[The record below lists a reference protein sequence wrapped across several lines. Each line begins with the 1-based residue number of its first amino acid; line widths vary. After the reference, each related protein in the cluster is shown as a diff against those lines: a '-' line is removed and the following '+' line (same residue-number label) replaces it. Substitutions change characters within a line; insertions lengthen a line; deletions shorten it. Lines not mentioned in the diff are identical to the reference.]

1 MTEGPVSRPPPQRR
15 ARRFPTSHLLRI
27 ALFCAAIGLIHFQ
40 HQKLTARRQTTALES
55 VPLARLQV
63 FFPEARRIGDVTPEE
78 GRQVLS
84 EEGRALGQILQT
96 APQSDQYVGFSGTTN
111 LLVALSPERQVIGME
126 ILRSGDTRDH
136 VEVIV
141 RNAPFWER
149 MTGKTAAELGAH
161 EGVDGVSGATL
172 TSVAILKGIEARF
185 GGKAVAGK
193 FSDSPPI
200 ESVRLLF
207 PEATAVEPIDGKP
220 FWLVRAGERAL
231 GQIVRTS
238 PAADDIV
245 GYQGP
250 TEALIAVDADGKITG
265 VALGKSYD
273 NEEYVAYVRGDAY
286 FREFFNGQT
295 LPELATKTFETS
307 GFEGVSG
314 ATMTSVAVTKGLIA
328 AAKQATA
335 APPAPRATSGTAI
348 PWRLVGTASLIAAA
362 LVIGLTRLRGI
373 RALRLALQIAVVL
386 YLGFLNG
393 ELLSQAML
401 VGWAQS
407 GVPFQGALGLVL
419 LTAAAF
425 LAPVVT
431 RRNLYCNHL
440 CPHGALQEWLRPP
453 RGRTWHLP
461 PRVASFLKTT
471 RPLLLVWIVAVALWE
486 WPYSLVDIEPFD
498 AYLWR
503 TAGWA
508 TIGVAIAGLVASA
521 FVPMAYCRFGC
532 PTGAVLDYVRRHGTG
547 TEWTR
552 QDWFAVAL
560 VAGGA
565 ILTFGT

>member
-1 MTEGPVSRPPPQRR
+1 MTEGPVSGPQPR
-15 ARRFPTSHLLRI
+15 ARRFPISHLLRI
-27 ALFCAAIGLIHFQ
+27 ALFCAAIALIHCQ
-40 HQKLTARRQTTALES
+40 HRKLTTRRQTTALES
-55 VPLARLQV
+55 VPMARLQV

-78 GRQVLS
+78 GRQVLA
-84 EEGRALGQILQT
+84 EDGRLLGQILQT
-96 APQSDQYVGFSGTTN
+96 APQSDRYVGFSGTTN
-111 LLVALSPERQVIGME
+111 LLVALSPEQQVIGME

-141 RNAPFWER
+141 RNSAFWER

-161 EGVDGVSGATL
+161 ERVDGVSGATL

-193 FSDSPPI
+193 FPEPPPL
-200 ESVRLLF
+200 ESARLLF
-207 PEATAVEPIDGKP
+207 PESTAVEPIDAKS
-220 FWLVRAGERAL
+220 FWQVRAGERTL

-265 VALGKSYD
+265 VVLGKSYD

-286 FREFFNGQT
+286 FREFFNGQA
-295 LPELATKTFETS
+295 LPQLATKTFETS

-335 APPAPRATSGTAI
+335 APPAPRAASGTSL
-348 PWRLVGTASLIAAA
+348 PWRLIGTASLIAAA
-362 LVIGLTRLRGI
+362 LAIGLTRLRGI
-373 RALRLALQIAVVL
+373 HSLRLALQVAVVI

-407 GVPFQGALGLVL
+407 GVPFQGAMGLVF
-419 LTAAAF
+419 LTSAAF
-425 LAPVVT
+425 LTPVVT
-431 RRNLYCNHL
+431 RRNVYCNHL

-453 RGRTWHLP
+453 RGRTWHLS
-461 PRVASFLKTT
+461 PRFATALKAI
-471 RPLLLVWIVAVALWE
+471 RPLLLAWIVVVAFCE

-532 PTGAVLDYVRRHGTG
+532 PTGALLDYVRRQGTG

-552 QDWFAVAL
+552 RDWFAVAL
-560 VAGGA
+560 VAAGA